1 MIERIET
8 HSPYYSER
16 IELLINKVNEIVD
29 YINATNHE
37 YKSIMDVIKKTN
49 DRMIGC
55 ESLDIPESYKSTND
69 VWRTK
74 LKIATENLQKI
85 RKMGMGTEATPFA
98 MGCVADLAL
107 RELDKFDKDE

>member
-8 HSPYYSER
+8 KSPYYSER

-37 YKSIMDVIKKTN
+37 YKSIMDVIKKPD

-55 ESLDIPESYKSTND
+55 ETLDIPKSYKSTND
-69 VWRTK
+69 VWRAK
-74 LKIATENLQKI
+74 LKIATDALQKI
-85 RKMGMGTEATPFA
+85 REMGVKEATPFA
-98 MGCVADLAL
+98 IGVVADLAIT
-107 RELDKFDKDE
+107 ELDKFEKDK